1 MARIPAA
8 ARAYLHLRQQV
19 LDGSRP
25 PGQLLSEGEVAA
37 ELDVSRTPVREAF
50 LRLQAEGFLR
60 LYPKRGAQVVPVPL
74 SAGRDI
80 LQARMLLE
88 LFAFDSVAGRGN
100 EAVRALGAE
109 LTAVT
114 EQHQAAA
121 ERGETLQGEAFHTAL
136 VAAGGNTVV
145 AGLYTPLWDQQ
156 LRLAASAISDPARA
170 AEDAAEHHAIA
181 HALTS
186 GDGAA
191 ARILLSEHLTAI
203 LRRLGL
209 HDRPLTLPAPPAA
222 AA

>member
-1 MARIPAA
+1 M
-8 ARAYLHLRQQV
+8 
-19 LDGSRP
+19 
-25 PGQLLSEGEVAA
+25 
-37 ELDVSRTPVREAF
+37 REAF
-50 LRLQAEGFLR
+50 LRPQAEGFLR

-88 LFAFDSVAGRGN
+88 LFAFDSVAGRGD

-114 EQHQAAA
+114 AVTEQ
-121 ERGETLQGEAFHTAL
+121 
-136 VAAGGNTVV
+136 
-145 AGLYTPLWDQQ
+145 
-156 LRLAASAISDPARA
+156 
-170 AEDAAEHHAIA
+170 HHAIA

-222 AA
+222 TA